1 MKQQVATLEEKC
13 LVEKMVTHKLR
24 HVLVEIS
31 TSAEIVAKQ
40 LSIAVPESECA
51 LRNAHQL
58 AEHTDKL
65 SEELKTCNSQIK
77 YAQEKAAVAH
87 QQLADAQAA
96 IAAHSI
102 NVMDLKTELS
112 AATVVSDD
120 LQAQLFK
127 ALAAKCALSGDFHN
141 TTRSRV
147 WLDSFTLVSEDLI
160 PLSRRL
166 TQVL

>member
-1 MKQQVATLEEKC
+1 LKQQVATLEEKC

-24 HVLVEIS
+24 NVLVEIS

-77 YAQEKAAVAH
+77 HAQEKAAVAH

-120 LQAQLFK
+120 LQAQLIK

-141 TTRSRV
+141 TTCSRV
-147 WLDSFTLVSEDLI
+147 WLDSFTFFSEDLI